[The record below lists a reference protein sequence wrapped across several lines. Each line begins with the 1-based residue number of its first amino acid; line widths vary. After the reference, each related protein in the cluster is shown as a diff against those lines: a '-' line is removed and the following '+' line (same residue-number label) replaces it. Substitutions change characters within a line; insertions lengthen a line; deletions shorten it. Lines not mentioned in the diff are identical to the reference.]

1 MVKTWI
7 NYKPKIANEVWSSAT
22 ARNYRSRH
30 SKKETELKDTLET
43 LRFPDLYDKLLSSS
57 ELEGLMKV
65 IKQVQAFKKT
75 LDASVEKGYI
85 IEEPVLTVEEQ
96 KVVEKTERE
105 SVICESLLSD
115 LKKEIGHGRKLQK
128 FKHDNEMRAKFNRNL
143 LDLYPVVFLQ
153 VPLIRNTLKNL
164 YDNIDLSSFDLKQK
178 EIDAEKPKVLV
189 DKEYNKQIEEIEK
202 KKKPKKE
209 KPKPKPPLPEE
220 TESETDEKP
229 SAQSII
235 SKVDASEDIETSYE
249 KLDDASDDDG
259 DCRNLSKS
267 IIQKRM
273 TRNIREYKAFKA
285 KLQTSSA
292 NDEEYPIFLANC
304 KTAKTAAK
312 RYKIMLSDFDKNEKK
327 RNLRISEGQAF
338 LNLLDYDSDDI
349 APEPKPH
356 IIRND
361 NGAEMN
367 LNDFYYTNKVLA
379 SSKDS
384 GENTLT
390 AGQLKQIE
398 IELKLYLGVSEGWNQ
413 KPCELE
419 DDEFEHYR
427 TQNLDKT
434 HTKSNIIIPTDFK
447 DLIPMIHS
455 ERQNEYP
462 VIIKRLGR
470 HPKLTEL
477 ASASKSNPKT
487 VEKSL
492 EKLFTEMKNLLKAK

>member
-7 NYKPKIANEVWSSAT
+7 NYKPKTANEVWSGAT

-115 LKKEIGHGRKLQK
+115 LKKEIRHGRKLQK
-128 FKHDNEMRAKFNRNL
+128 FKHDNEMRGKFNRNL

-178 EIDAEKPKVLV
+178 EIDAKKPKEID
-189 DKEYNKQIEEIEK
+189 DKEYNKKIEEIEK

-235 SKVDASEDIETSYE
+235 SKVDASADKETV
-249 KLDDASDDDG
+249 
-259 DCRNLSKS
+259 
-267 IIQKRM
+267 M
-273 TRNIREYKAFKA
+273 
-285 KLQTSSA
+285 
-292 NDEEYPIFLANC
+292 
-304 KTAKTAAK
+304 KT
-312 RYKIMLSDFDKNEKK
+312 
-327 RNLRISEGQAF
+327 
-338 LNLLDYDSDDI
+338 
-349 APEPKPH
+349 
-356 IIRND
+356 
-361 NGAEMN
+361 
-367 LNDFYYTNKVLA
+367 
-379 SSKDS
+379 
-384 GENTLT
+384 
-390 AGQLKQIE
+390 
-398 IELKLYLGVSEGWNQ
+398 
-413 KPCELE
+413 
-419 DDEFEHYR
+419 
-427 TQNLDKT
+427 
-434 HTKSNIIIPTDFK
+434 
-447 DLIPMIHS
+447 
-455 ERQNEYP
+455 
-462 VIIKRLGR
+462 
-470 HPKLTEL
+470 
-477 ASASKSNPKT
+477 
-487 VEKSL
+487 
-492 EKLFTEMKNLLKAK
+492 

>member
-65 IKQVQAFKKT
+65 IKQIQAFKKT

-128 FKHDNEMRAKFNRNL
+128 FKHDNEMRGKFNRNL

-209 KPKPKPPLPEE
+209 KPKPKPQS
-220 TESETDEKP
+220 ESETDEKP
-229 SAQSII
+229 SAESIT
-235 SKVDASEDIETSYE
+235 SKVIVPEDIETAYE
-249 KLDDASDDDG
+249 KLDDVSDDEG

-285 KLQTSSA
+285 KLQTSFA
-292 NDEEYPIFLANC
+292 DDEEYPIFLANC

-327 RNLRISEGQAF
+327 KI
-338 LNLLDYDSDDI
+338 
-349 APEPKPH
+349 
-356 IIRND
+356 
-361 NGAEMN
+361 
-367 LNDFYYTNKVLA
+367 
-379 SSKDS
+379 
-384 GENTLT
+384 
-390 AGQLKQIE
+390 
-398 IELKLYLGVSEGWNQ
+398 
-413 KPCELE
+413 
-419 DDEFEHYR
+419 
-427 TQNLDKT
+427 
-434 HTKSNIIIPTDFK
+434 
-447 DLIPMIHS
+447 
-455 ERQNEYP
+455 
-462 VIIKRLGR
+462 
-470 HPKLTEL
+470 
-477 ASASKSNPKT
+477 
-487 VEKSL
+487 
-492 EKLFTEMKNLLKAK
+492 

>member
-1 MVKTWI
+1 
-7 NYKPKIANEVWSSAT
+7 
-22 ARNYRSRH
+22 
-30 SKKETELKDTLET
+30 
-43 LRFPDLYDKLLSSS
+43 
-57 ELEGLMKV
+57 
-65 IKQVQAFKKT
+65 
-75 LDASVEKGYI
+75 
-85 IEEPVLTVEEQ
+85 
-96 KVVEKTERE
+96 
-105 SVICESLLSD
+105 
-115 LKKEIGHGRKLQK
+115 
-128 FKHDNEMRAKFNRNL
+128 
-143 LDLYPVVFLQ
+143 
-153 VPLIRNTLKNL
+153 
-164 YDNIDLSSFDLKQK
+164 
-178 EIDAEKPKVLV
+178 
-189 DKEYNKQIEEIEK
+189 
-202 KKKPKKE
+202 
-209 KPKPKPPLPEE
+209 
-220 TESETDEKP
+220 
-229 SAQSII
+229 
-235 SKVDASEDIETSYE
+235 
-249 KLDDASDDDG
+249 
-259 DCRNLSKS
+259 
-267 IIQKRM
+267 M

-285 KLQTSSA
+285 KLQASFA
-292 NDEEYPIFLANC
+292 DDEEYPIFLANC

-327 RNLRISEGQAF
+327 RNLGISEGQAF
-338 LNLLDYDSDDI
+338 LNSLDYDSDDI

-384 GENTLT
+384 LDCNVLQSDTLT

-427 TQNLDKT
+427 TQNLDKK
-434 HTKSNIIIPTDFK
+434 HKKSNIIIPKDFK

-477 ASASKSNPKT
+477 ASQANQTQKRLRNPSRNYSPK
-487 VEKSL
+487 
-492 EKLFTEMKNLLKAK
+492 